1 MFLYSVCGKP
11 QIFNHLFKMIS
22 KEKKAQIIKEL
33 SEQIKK
39 AKAIYFAK
47 FLGLKVSEMNG
58 LRQELKKDNAKARV
72 VKKNLAKII
81 FSQEGYQDE
90 IFNDEANSFMIN
102 FAFDDPISTAKA
114 LWNFSRKNDKLQ
126 ILGGITDGVFL
137 SAEKV
142 ITLAKIQSKD
152 ILLGRLVGSIA
163 SPIQRLLYVLN
174 GNMQKLVVVLEGIK
188 ATK

>member
-1 MFLYSVCGKP
+1 MFLYSICGKP
-11 QIFNHLFKMIS
+11 QIFNYFFMIS
-22 KEKKAQIIKEL
+22 KEKKEQIIKEL

-47 FLGLKVSEMNG
+47 FLGLKVSEMNE

-72 VKKNLAKII
+72 VKKNLAKIV
-81 FSQEGYQDE
+81 FSQKGYKDE
-90 IFNDEANSFMIN
+90 ISNDEANSFMVN
-102 FAFDDPISTAKA
+102 FAFDDPISTAKV
-114 LWNFSRKNDKLQ
+114 LWNFSKKNDKFQ
-126 ILGGITDGVFL
+126 ILGGVTDGVFL
-137 SAEKV
+137 DAEKV
-142 ITLAKIQSKD
+142 IRLAKIPSKD

-174 GNMQKLVVVLEGIK
+174 GNIQKLVVVLEGIK